1 MIKIS
6 FPDGGQ
12 REYENGVTPLDIARS
27 LSPQLAKEIL
37 AATVDG
43 ADWDISR
50 PIDHDAALKLFKWE
64 DPEGKH
70 AFWHSSAHLLAE
82 ALQELY
88 PGVKFG
94 IGPAIENGFYYDIDP
109 GEHTI
114 TDADFPKIEKK
125 MLELAREKQP
135 IVRADISKADA
146 LTTFGDRGETYKCEL
161 ISELEDGHITTYTQG
176 AFTDLCRGPHIANT
190 GAIKAVKVMSL
201 AGAYWR
207 GDEKRNQLVRV
218 YGITFPKQK
227 MLDEYL
233 ALLEEAKKRD
243 HRKLGKEMELFAFSQ
258 RVGAGLPLWLPK
270 GAALRDRLEQFLRK
284 IQKQY
289 GYLQVITPHIG
300 NKALYVTSGHYA
312 KYGKDS
318 FQPIHTPE
326 EGEEY
331 LLKPMNCPHHCEI
344 YKAAPRSYRDLPL
357 RLAEFGTV
365 YRYEQS
371 GELHGLTR
379 VRGFTQDDAHLFVR
393 PDQLLEEFERVID
406 IVLYIF
412 KTLKFDNY
420 TAQISL
426 RDPDNKEKYIGS
438 DENWEKAESVQD
450 IADQLK
456 RANERQE
463 LTCQV
468 QSAVTS
474 MTSLAELPE
483 IIQDKFIFESMVFA
497 LNDDIFRAPDF
508 GERHRNGEP
517 FSEQVNVMYHRYFWA
532 PQDACITPL
541 EQLIPD
547 LSTMLRREDPV
558 IFCPL
563 HFLDLVMGYC
573 AFQTD
578 ISHDS
583 YEKINSFMNA
593 MNSSLGIFHSQV
605 HTKSINMQLKSAN
618 SELEKL
624 YVHDHMTGLLNR
636 RGFYRQF
643 HQQLKE
649 SSGKNMSIVIISADL
664 DGLKHINDTFGH
676 TEGDNAITTV
686 GKALVS
692 SAIQGEV
699 CSRFGGDEFTVAG
712 VIADS
717 DSCYFDSFRFRFR
730 EYLHRYNSISHKP
743 YQVESSIGFCI
754 QPMDKNVDLDQ
765 MIKVA
770 DDRMYEDKIQRRKAR
785 K

>member
-1 MIKIS
+1 MHFLQFRNLLQDTQLVFFHKLQNRKKVHTMTNTPRIIGVCLSMLPEEYRLQCVRALNKYAVQQGYRLFIFHSKTDFYLPLTPTDDGEMSIFQLIQYHMLDAMIVLPDTIKRDSVLQSIIDSCRSHNVPVIS
-6 FPDGGQ
+6 IDKFLEGCVNFRFDYSNSFETLCQ
-12 REYENGVTPLDIARS
+12 HVVQKHHAKRLFMMAGVRDNTFSDERI
-27 LSPQLAKEIL
+27 
-37 AATVDG
+37 
-43 ADWDISR
+43 
-50 PIDHDAALKLFKWE
+50 
-64 DPEGKH
+64 H
-70 AFWHSSAHLLAE
+70 AFEKVMAE
-82 ALQELY
+82 NNITPDNYRIGYGDFWEKPTRETLEQWFIEEQCAIPDAIICANDTMAIVCSQFLQNHGYRIPEDCI
-88 PGVKFG
+88 VT
-94 IGPAIENGFYYDIDP
+94 GFD
-109 GEHTI
+109 G
-114 TDADFPKIEKK
+114 
-125 MLELAREKQP
+125 
-135 IVRADISKADA
+135 
-146 LTTFGDRGETYKCEL
+146 
-161 ISELEDGHITTYTQG
+161 ISEANYHVPHITTCTQDYD
-176 AFTDLCRGPHIANT
+176 T
-190 GAIKAVKVMSL
+190 M
-201 AGAYWR
+201 
-207 GDEKRNQLVRV
+207 
-218 YGITFPKQK
+218 
-227 MLDEYL
+227 
-233 ALLEEAKKRD
+233 
-243 HRKLGKEMELFAFSQ
+243 GKEVIAAAIRLHQ
-258 RVGAGLPLWLPK
+258 GLPVEPT
-270 GAALRDRLEQFLRK
+270 RIIDF
-284 IQKQY
+284 
-289 GYLQVITPHIG
+289 HI
-300 NKALYVTSGHYA
+300 LYSQSCGC
-312 KYGKDS
+312 
-318 FQPIHTPE
+318 E
-326 EGEEY
+326 
-331 LLKPMNCPHHCEI
+331 KP
-344 YKAAPRSYRDLPL
+344 APLNINN
-357 RLAEFGTV
+357 AM
-365 YRYEQS
+365 
-371 GELHGLTR
+371 
-379 VRGFTQDDAHLFVR
+379 
-393 PDQLLEEFERVID
+393 
-406 IVLYIF
+406 
-412 KTLKFDNY
+412 
-420 TAQISL
+420 
-426 RDPDNKEKYIGS
+426 
-438 DENWEKAESVQD
+438 QD

>member
-1 MIKIS
+1 MTNTPRIIGVCLSMLPEEYRLQCVRALNKYAVQQGYRLFIFHSKTDFYLPLTPTDDGEMSIFQLIQYHMLDAMIVLPDTIKRDSVLQSIIDSCRSHNVPVIS
-6 FPDGGQ
+6 IDKFLEGCVNFRFDYSNSFETLCQ
-12 REYENGVTPLDIARS
+12 HVVQKHHAKRLFMMAGVRDNTFSDERI
-27 LSPQLAKEIL
+27 
-37 AATVDG
+37 
-43 ADWDISR
+43 
-50 PIDHDAALKLFKWE
+50 
-64 DPEGKH
+64 H
-70 AFWHSSAHLLAE
+70 AFEKVMAE
-82 ALQELY
+82 NNITPDNYRIGYGDFWEKPTRETLEQWFIEEQCAIPDAIICANDTMAIVCSQFLQNHGYRIPEDCI
-88 PGVKFG
+88 VT
-94 IGPAIENGFYYDIDP
+94 GFD
-109 GEHTI
+109 G
-114 TDADFPKIEKK
+114 
-125 MLELAREKQP
+125 
-135 IVRADISKADA
+135 
-146 LTTFGDRGETYKCEL
+146 
-161 ISELEDGHITTYTQG
+161 ISEANYHVPHITTCTQDYD
-176 AFTDLCRGPHIANT
+176 T
-190 GAIKAVKVMSL
+190 M
-201 AGAYWR
+201 
-207 GDEKRNQLVRV
+207 
-218 YGITFPKQK
+218 
-227 MLDEYL
+227 
-233 ALLEEAKKRD
+233 
-243 HRKLGKEMELFAFSQ
+243 GKEVIAAAIRLHQ
-258 RVGAGLPLWLPK
+258 GLPVEPT
-270 GAALRDRLEQFLRK
+270 RIIDF
-284 IQKQY
+284 
-289 GYLQVITPHIG
+289 HI
-300 NKALYVTSGHYA
+300 LYSQSCGC
-312 KYGKDS
+312 
-318 FQPIHTPE
+318 E
-326 EGEEY
+326 
-331 LLKPMNCPHHCEI
+331 KP
-344 YKAAPRSYRDLPL
+344 APLNINN
-357 RLAEFGTV
+357 AM
-365 YRYEQS
+365 
-371 GELHGLTR
+371 
-379 VRGFTQDDAHLFVR
+379 
-393 PDQLLEEFERVID
+393 
-406 IVLYIF
+406 
-412 KTLKFDNY
+412 
-420 TAQISL
+420 
-426 RDPDNKEKYIGS
+426 
-438 DENWEKAESVQD
+438 QD

-649 SSGKNMSIVIISADL
+649 SSRKNMSIVIISADL

>member
-1 MIKIS
+1 MTNTPRIIGVCLSMLPEEYRLQCVRALNKYAVQQGYRLFIFHSKTDFYLPLTPTDDGEMSIFQLIQYHMLDAMIVLPDTIKRDSVLQSIIDSCRSHNVPVIS
-6 FPDGGQ
+6 IDKFLEGCVNFRFDYSNSFEMLCQ
-12 REYENGVTPLDIARS
+12 HVVQKHHAKRLFMMAGVRDNTFSDERI
-27 LSPQLAKEIL
+27 
-37 AATVDG
+37 
-43 ADWDISR
+43 
-50 PIDHDAALKLFKWE
+50 
-64 DPEGKH
+64 H
-70 AFWHSSAHLLAE
+70 AFEKVMAE
-82 ALQELY
+82 NNITPDNYRIGYGDFWEKPTRETLEQWFIEEQCAIPDAIICANDTMAIVCSQFLQNHGYRIPEDCI
-88 PGVKFG
+88 VT
-94 IGPAIENGFYYDIDP
+94 GFD
-109 GEHTI
+109 G
-114 TDADFPKIEKK
+114 
-125 MLELAREKQP
+125 
-135 IVRADISKADA
+135 
-146 LTTFGDRGETYKCEL
+146 
-161 ISELEDGHITTYTQG
+161 ISEANYHVPHITTCTQDYD
-176 AFTDLCRGPHIANT
+176 T
-190 GAIKAVKVMSL
+190 M
-201 AGAYWR
+201 
-207 GDEKRNQLVRV
+207 
-218 YGITFPKQK
+218 
-227 MLDEYL
+227 
-233 ALLEEAKKRD
+233 
-243 HRKLGKEMELFAFSQ
+243 GKEVIAAAIRLHQ
-258 RVGAGLPLWLPK
+258 GLPVEPT
-270 GAALRDRLEQFLRK
+270 RIIDF
-284 IQKQY
+284 
-289 GYLQVITPHIG
+289 HI
-300 NKALYVTSGHYA
+300 LYSQSCGC
-312 KYGKDS
+312 
-318 FQPIHTPE
+318 E
-326 EGEEY
+326 
-331 LLKPMNCPHHCEI
+331 KP
-344 YKAAPRSYRDLPL
+344 APLNINN
-357 RLAEFGTV
+357 AM
-365 YRYEQS
+365 
-371 GELHGLTR
+371 
-379 VRGFTQDDAHLFVR
+379 
-393 PDQLLEEFERVID
+393 
-406 IVLYIF
+406 
-412 KTLKFDNY
+412 
-420 TAQISL
+420 
-426 RDPDNKEKYIGS
+426 
-438 DENWEKAESVQD
+438 QD

>member
-1 MIKIS
+1 MTNTPRIIGVCLSMLPEEYRLQCVRALNKYAVQQGYRLFIFHSKTDFYLPLTPTDDGEMSIFQLIQYHMLDAMIVLPDTIKRDSVLQSIIDSCRSHNVPVIS
-6 FPDGGQ
+6 IDKFLEGCVNFRFDYSNSFETLCQ
-12 REYENGVTPLDIARS
+12 HVVQKHHAKRLFMMAGVRDNTFSDERI
-27 LSPQLAKEIL
+27 
-37 AATVDG
+37 
-43 ADWDISR
+43 
-50 PIDHDAALKLFKWE
+50 
-64 DPEGKH
+64 H
-70 AFWHSSAHLLAE
+70 AFEKVMAE
-82 ALQELY
+82 NNITPDNYRIGYGDFWEKPTRETLEQWFIEEQCAIPDAIICANDTMAIVCSQFLQNHGYRIPEDCI
-88 PGVKFG
+88 VT
-94 IGPAIENGFYYDIDP
+94 GFD
-109 GEHTI
+109 G
-114 TDADFPKIEKK
+114 
-125 MLELAREKQP
+125 
-135 IVRADISKADA
+135 
-146 LTTFGDRGETYKCEL
+146 
-161 ISELEDGHITTYTQG
+161 ISEANYHVPHITTCTQDYD
-176 AFTDLCRGPHIANT
+176 T
-190 GAIKAVKVMSL
+190 M
-201 AGAYWR
+201 
-207 GDEKRNQLVRV
+207 
-218 YGITFPKQK
+218 
-227 MLDEYL
+227 
-233 ALLEEAKKRD
+233 
-243 HRKLGKEMELFAFSQ
+243 GKEVIAAAIRLHQ
-258 RVGAGLPLWLPK
+258 GLPVEPT
-270 GAALRDRLEQFLRK
+270 RIIDF
-284 IQKQY
+284 
-289 GYLQVITPHIG
+289 HI
-300 NKALYVTSGHYA
+300 LYSQSCGC
-312 KYGKDS
+312 
-318 FQPIHTPE
+318 E
-326 EGEEY
+326 
-331 LLKPMNCPHHCEI
+331 KP
-344 YKAAPRSYRDLPL
+344 APLNINN
-357 RLAEFGTV
+357 AM
-365 YRYEQS
+365 
-371 GELHGLTR
+371 
-379 VRGFTQDDAHLFVR
+379 
-393 PDQLLEEFERVID
+393 
-406 IVLYIF
+406 
-412 KTLKFDNY
+412 
-420 TAQISL
+420 
-426 RDPDNKEKYIGS
+426 
-438 DENWEKAESVQD
+438 QD

-517 FSEQVNVMYHRYFWA
+517 FSEQVNVMYYRYFWA

>member
-1 MIKIS
+1 MTNTPRIIGVCLSMLPEEYRLQCVRALNKYAVQQGYRLFIFHSKTDFYLPLTPTDDGEMSIFQLIQYHMLDAMIVLPDTIKRDSVLQSIIDSCRSHNVPVIS
-6 FPDGGQ
+6 IDKFLEGCVNFRFDYSNSFETLCQ
-12 REYENGVTPLDIARS
+12 HVVQKHHAKRLFMMAGVRDNTFSDERI
-27 LSPQLAKEIL
+27 
-37 AATVDG
+37 
-43 ADWDISR
+43 
-50 PIDHDAALKLFKWE
+50 
-64 DPEGKH
+64 H
-70 AFWHSSAHLLAE
+70 AFEKVMAE
-82 ALQELY
+82 NNITPDNYRIGYGDFWEKPTRETLEQWFIEEQCAIPDATICANDTMAIVCSQFLQNHGYRIPEDCI
-88 PGVKFG
+88 VT
-94 IGPAIENGFYYDIDP
+94 GFD
-109 GEHTI
+109 G
-114 TDADFPKIEKK
+114 
-125 MLELAREKQP
+125 
-135 IVRADISKADA
+135 
-146 LTTFGDRGETYKCEL
+146 
-161 ISELEDGHITTYTQG
+161 ISEANYHVPHITTCTQDYD
-176 AFTDLCRGPHIANT
+176 T
-190 GAIKAVKVMSL
+190 M
-201 AGAYWR
+201 
-207 GDEKRNQLVRV
+207 
-218 YGITFPKQK
+218 
-227 MLDEYL
+227 
-233 ALLEEAKKRD
+233 
-243 HRKLGKEMELFAFSQ
+243 GKEVIAAAIRLHQ
-258 RVGAGLPLWLPK
+258 GLPVEPT
-270 GAALRDRLEQFLRK
+270 RIIDF
-284 IQKQY
+284 
-289 GYLQVITPHIG
+289 HI
-300 NKALYVTSGHYA
+300 LYSQSCGC
-312 KYGKDS
+312 
-318 FQPIHTPE
+318 E
-326 EGEEY
+326 
-331 LLKPMNCPHHCEI
+331 KP
-344 YKAAPRSYRDLPL
+344 APLNINN
-357 RLAEFGTV
+357 AM
-365 YRYEQS
+365 
-371 GELHGLTR
+371 
-379 VRGFTQDDAHLFVR
+379 
-393 PDQLLEEFERVID
+393 
-406 IVLYIF
+406 
-412 KTLKFDNY
+412 
-420 TAQISL
+420 
-426 RDPDNKEKYIGS
+426 
-438 DENWEKAESVQD
+438 QD

>member
-1 MIKIS
+1 MTNTPRIIGVCLSMLPEEYRLQCVRALNKYAVQQGYRLFIFHSKTDFYLPLTPTDDGEMSIFQMIQYHMLDAMIVLPDTIKRDSVLQSIIDSCRSHNVPVIS
-6 FPDGGQ
+6 IDKFLEGCVNFRFDYSNSFETLCQ
-12 REYENGVTPLDIARS
+12 HVVQKNNAKRLFMMAGVRDNTFSDERI
-27 LSPQLAKEIL
+27 
-37 AATVDG
+37 
-43 ADWDISR
+43 
-50 PIDHDAALKLFKWE
+50 
-64 DPEGKH
+64 H
-70 AFWHSSAHLLAE
+70 AFEKVMAE
-82 ALQELY
+82 NNITPDNYRIGYGDFWEKPTRETLEQWFIEEQCAIPDAIICANDTMAIVCSQFLQNHGYRIPEDCI
-88 PGVKFG
+88 VT
-94 IGPAIENGFYYDIDP
+94 GFD
-109 GEHTI
+109 G
-114 TDADFPKIEKK
+114 
-125 MLELAREKQP
+125 
-135 IVRADISKADA
+135 
-146 LTTFGDRGETYKCEL
+146 
-161 ISELEDGHITTYTQG
+161 ISEANYHVPHITTCTQDYD
-176 AFTDLCRGPHIANT
+176 T
-190 GAIKAVKVMSL
+190 M
-201 AGAYWR
+201 
-207 GDEKRNQLVRV
+207 
-218 YGITFPKQK
+218 
-227 MLDEYL
+227 
-233 ALLEEAKKRD
+233 
-243 HRKLGKEMELFAFSQ
+243 GKEVIAAAIRLHQ
-258 RVGAGLPLWLPK
+258 GLPVEPT
-270 GAALRDRLEQFLRK
+270 RIIDF
-284 IQKQY
+284 
-289 GYLQVITPHIG
+289 HI
-300 NKALYVTSGHYA
+300 LYSQSCGC
-312 KYGKDS
+312 
-318 FQPIHTPE
+318 E
-326 EGEEY
+326 
-331 LLKPMNCPHHCEI
+331 KP
-344 YKAAPRSYRDLPL
+344 APLNINN
-357 RLAEFGTV
+357 AM
-365 YRYEQS
+365 
-371 GELHGLTR
+371 
-379 VRGFTQDDAHLFVR
+379 
-393 PDQLLEEFERVID
+393 
-406 IVLYIF
+406 
-412 KTLKFDNY
+412 
-420 TAQISL
+420 
-426 RDPDNKEKYIGS
+426 
-438 DENWEKAESVQD
+438 QD

>member
-1 MIKIS
+1 MTNTPRIIGVCLSMLPEEYRLQCVRALNKYAVQQGYRLFIFHSKTDFYLPLTPTDDGEMSIFQMIQYHMLDAMIVLPDTIKRDSVLQSIIDSCRSHNVPVIS
-6 FPDGGQ
+6 IDKFLEGCVNFRFDYSNSFETLCQ
-12 REYENGVTPLDIARS
+12 HVVQKHHAKRLFMMAGVRDNTFSDERI
-27 LSPQLAKEIL
+27 
-37 AATVDG
+37 
-43 ADWDISR
+43 
-50 PIDHDAALKLFKWE
+50 
-64 DPEGKH
+64 H
-70 AFWHSSAHLLAE
+70 AFEKVMAE
-82 ALQELY
+82 NNITPDNYRIGYGDFWEKPTRETLEQWFIEEQCAIPDAIICANDTMAIVCSQFLQNHGYRIPEDCI
-88 PGVKFG
+88 VT
-94 IGPAIENGFYYDIDP
+94 GFD
-109 GEHTI
+109 G
-114 TDADFPKIEKK
+114 
-125 MLELAREKQP
+125 
-135 IVRADISKADA
+135 
-146 LTTFGDRGETYKCEL
+146 
-161 ISELEDGHITTYTQG
+161 ISEANYHVPHITICTQDYD
-176 AFTDLCRGPHIANT
+176 T
-190 GAIKAVKVMSL
+190 M
-201 AGAYWR
+201 
-207 GDEKRNQLVRV
+207 
-218 YGITFPKQK
+218 
-227 MLDEYL
+227 
-233 ALLEEAKKRD
+233 
-243 HRKLGKEMELFAFSQ
+243 GKEVIAAAIRLHQ
-258 RVGAGLPLWLPK
+258 GLPVEPT
-270 GAALRDRLEQFLRK
+270 RIIDF
-284 IQKQY
+284 
-289 GYLQVITPHIG
+289 HI
-300 NKALYVTSGHYA
+300 LYSQSCGC
-312 KYGKDS
+312 
-318 FQPIHTPE
+318 E
-326 EGEEY
+326 
-331 LLKPMNCPHHCEI
+331 KP
-344 YKAAPRSYRDLPL
+344 APLNINN
-357 RLAEFGTV
+357 AM
-365 YRYEQS
+365 
-371 GELHGLTR
+371 
-379 VRGFTQDDAHLFVR
+379 
-393 PDQLLEEFERVID
+393 
-406 IVLYIF
+406 
-412 KTLKFDNY
+412 
-420 TAQISL
+420 
-426 RDPDNKEKYIGS
+426 
-438 DENWEKAESVQD
+438 QD

>member
-1 MIKIS
+1 MTNTPRIIGVCLSMLPEEYRLQCVRALNKYAVQQGYRLFIFHSKTDFYLPLTPTDDGEMSIFQLIQYHMLDAMIVLPDTIKRDSVLQSIIDSCRSHNVPVIS
-6 FPDGGQ
+6 IDKFLEGCVNFRFDYSNSFETLCQ
-12 REYENGVTPLDIARS
+12 HVVQKHHAKRLFMMAGVRDNTFSDERI
-27 LSPQLAKEIL
+27 
-37 AATVDG
+37 
-43 ADWDISR
+43 
-50 PIDHDAALKLFKWE
+50 
-64 DPEGKH
+64 H
-70 AFWHSSAHLLAE
+70 AFEKVMAE
-82 ALQELY
+82 NNITPDNYRIGYGDFWEKPTRETLEQWFIEEQCAIPDAIICANDTMAIVCSQFLQNHGYRIPEDCI
-88 PGVKFG
+88 VT
-94 IGPAIENGFYYDIDP
+94 GFD
-109 GEHTI
+109 G
-114 TDADFPKIEKK
+114 
-125 MLELAREKQP
+125 
-135 IVRADISKADA
+135 
-146 LTTFGDRGETYKCEL
+146 
-161 ISELEDGHITTYTQG
+161 ISEANYHVPHITTCTQDYD
-176 AFTDLCRGPHIANT
+176 T
-190 GAIKAVKVMSL
+190 M
-201 AGAYWR
+201 
-207 GDEKRNQLVRV
+207 
-218 YGITFPKQK
+218 
-227 MLDEYL
+227 
-233 ALLEEAKKRD
+233 
-243 HRKLGKEMELFAFSQ
+243 GKEVIAAAIRLHQ
-258 RVGAGLPLWLPK
+258 GLPVEPT
-270 GAALRDRLEQFLRK
+270 RIIDF
-284 IQKQY
+284 
-289 GYLQVITPHIG
+289 HI
-300 NKALYVTSGHYA
+300 LYSQSCGC
-312 KYGKDS
+312 
-318 FQPIHTPE
+318 E
-326 EGEEY
+326 
-331 LLKPMNCPHHCEI
+331 KP
-344 YKAAPRSYRDLPL
+344 APLNINN
-357 RLAEFGTV
+357 AM
-365 YRYEQS
+365 
-371 GELHGLTR
+371 
-379 VRGFTQDDAHLFVR
+379 
-393 PDQLLEEFERVID
+393 
-406 IVLYIF
+406 
-412 KTLKFDNY
+412 
-420 TAQISL
+420 
-426 RDPDNKEKYIGS
+426 
-438 DENWEKAESVQD
+438 QD

-624 YVHDHMTGLLNR
+624 YVPDHMTGLLNR

>member
-1 MIKIS
+1 MTNTPRIIGVCLSMLPEEYRLQCVRALNKYAVQQGYRLFIFHSKTDFYLPLTPTDDGEMSIFQLIQYHMLDSMIVLPDTIKRDSVLQSIIDSCRSHNVPVIS
-6 FPDGGQ
+6 IDKFLEGCVNFRFDYSNSFETLCQ
-12 REYENGVTPLDIARS
+12 HVVQKHHAKRLFMMAGVRDNTFSDERI
-27 LSPQLAKEIL
+27 
-37 AATVDG
+37 
-43 ADWDISR
+43 
-50 PIDHDAALKLFKWE
+50 
-64 DPEGKH
+64 H
-70 AFWHSSAHLLAE
+70 AFEKVMAE
-82 ALQELY
+82 NNITPDNYRIGYGDFWEKPTRETLEQWFIEEQCAIPDAIICANDTMAIVCSQFLQNHGYRIPEDCI
-88 PGVKFG
+88 VT
-94 IGPAIENGFYYDIDP
+94 GFD
-109 GEHTI
+109 G
-114 TDADFPKIEKK
+114 
-125 MLELAREKQP
+125 
-135 IVRADISKADA
+135 
-146 LTTFGDRGETYKCEL
+146 
-161 ISELEDGHITTYTQG
+161 ISEANYHVPHITTCTQDYD
-176 AFTDLCRGPHIANT
+176 T
-190 GAIKAVKVMSL
+190 M
-201 AGAYWR
+201 
-207 GDEKRNQLVRV
+207 
-218 YGITFPKQK
+218 
-227 MLDEYL
+227 
-233 ALLEEAKKRD
+233 
-243 HRKLGKEMELFAFSQ
+243 GKEVIAAAIRLHQ
-258 RVGAGLPLWLPK
+258 GLPVEPT
-270 GAALRDRLEQFLRK
+270 RIIDF
-284 IQKQY
+284 
-289 GYLQVITPHIG
+289 HI
-300 NKALYVTSGHYA
+300 LYSQSCGC
-312 KYGKDS
+312 
-318 FQPIHTPE
+318 E
-326 EGEEY
+326 
-331 LLKPMNCPHHCEI
+331 KP
-344 YKAAPRSYRDLPL
+344 APLNINN
-357 RLAEFGTV
+357 AM
-365 YRYEQS
+365 
-371 GELHGLTR
+371 
-379 VRGFTQDDAHLFVR
+379 
-393 PDQLLEEFERVID
+393 
-406 IVLYIF
+406 
-412 KTLKFDNY
+412 
-420 TAQISL
+420 
-426 RDPDNKEKYIGS
+426 
-438 DENWEKAESVQD
+438 QD

>member
-1 MIKIS
+1 MTNTPRIIGVCLSMLPEEYRLQCVRALNKYAVQQGYRLFIFHSKTDFYLPLTPTDDGEMSIFQLIQYHMLDAMIVLPDTIKRDSVLQSIIDSCRSHNVPVIS
-6 FPDGGQ
+6 IDKFLEGCVNFRFDYSNSFETLCQ
-12 REYENGVTPLDIARS
+12 HVVQKHHAKRLFMMAGVRDNTFSDERI
-27 LSPQLAKEIL
+27 
-37 AATVDG
+37 
-43 ADWDISR
+43 
-50 PIDHDAALKLFKWE
+50 
-64 DPEGKH
+64 H
-70 AFWHSSAHLLAE
+70 AFEKVMAE
-82 ALQELY
+82 NNITPDNYRIGYGDFWEKPTRETLEQWFIEEQCAIPDAIICANDTMAIVCSQFLQNHGYRIPEDCI
-88 PGVKFG
+88 VT
-94 IGPAIENGFYYDIDP
+94 GFD
-109 GEHTI
+109 G
-114 TDADFPKIEKK
+114 
-125 MLELAREKQP
+125 
-135 IVRADISKADA
+135 
-146 LTTFGDRGETYKCEL
+146 
-161 ISELEDGHITTYTQG
+161 ISEANYHVPHITTCTQDYD
-176 AFTDLCRGPHIANT
+176 T
-190 GAIKAVKVMSL
+190 M
-201 AGAYWR
+201 
-207 GDEKRNQLVRV
+207 
-218 YGITFPKQK
+218 
-227 MLDEYL
+227 
-233 ALLEEAKKRD
+233 
-243 HRKLGKEMELFAFSQ
+243 GKEVIAAAIRLHQ
-258 RVGAGLPLWLPK
+258 GLPVEPT
-270 GAALRDRLEQFLRK
+270 RIIDF
-284 IQKQY
+284 
-289 GYLQVITPHIG
+289 HI
-300 NKALYVTSGHYA
+300 LYSQSCGC
-312 KYGKDS
+312 
-318 FQPIHTPE
+318 E
-326 EGEEY
+326 
-331 LLKPMNCPHHCEI
+331 KP
-344 YKAAPRSYRDLPL
+344 APLNINN
-357 RLAEFGTV
+357 AM
-365 YRYEQS
+365 
-371 GELHGLTR
+371 
-379 VRGFTQDDAHLFVR
+379 
-393 PDQLLEEFERVID
+393 
-406 IVLYIF
+406 
-412 KTLKFDNY
+412 
-420 TAQISL
+420 
-426 RDPDNKEKYIGS
+426 
-438 DENWEKAESVQD
+438 QD

-730 EYLHRYNSISHKP
+730 EYLHCYNSISHKP

>member
-1 MIKIS
+1 MTNTPRIIGVCLSMLPEEYRLQCVRALNKYAVQQGYRLFIFHSKTDFYLPLTPTDDGEMSIFQLIQYHMLDAMIVLPDTIKRDSVLQSIIDSCRSHNVPVIS
-6 FPDGGQ
+6 IDKFLEGCVNFRFDYSNSFETLCQ
-12 REYENGVTPLDIARS
+12 HVVQKNHAKRLFMMAGVRDNTFSDERI
-27 LSPQLAKEIL
+27 
-37 AATVDG
+37 
-43 ADWDISR
+43 
-50 PIDHDAALKLFKWE
+50 
-64 DPEGKH
+64 H
-70 AFWHSSAHLLAE
+70 AFEKVMAE
-82 ALQELY
+82 NNITPDNYRIGYGDFWEKPTRETLEQWFIEEQCAIPDAIICANDTMAIVCSQFLQNHGYRIPEDCI
-88 PGVKFG
+88 VT
-94 IGPAIENGFYYDIDP
+94 GFD
-109 GEHTI
+109 G
-114 TDADFPKIEKK
+114 
-125 MLELAREKQP
+125 
-135 IVRADISKADA
+135 
-146 LTTFGDRGETYKCEL
+146 
-161 ISELEDGHITTYTQG
+161 ISEANYHVPHITTCTQDYD
-176 AFTDLCRGPHIANT
+176 T
-190 GAIKAVKVMSL
+190 M
-201 AGAYWR
+201 
-207 GDEKRNQLVRV
+207 
-218 YGITFPKQK
+218 
-227 MLDEYL
+227 
-233 ALLEEAKKRD
+233 
-243 HRKLGKEMELFAFSQ
+243 GKEVIAAAIRLHQ
-258 RVGAGLPLWLPK
+258 GLPVEPT
-270 GAALRDRLEQFLRK
+270 RIIDF
-284 IQKQY
+284 
-289 GYLQVITPHIG
+289 HI
-300 NKALYVTSGHYA
+300 LYSQSCGC
-312 KYGKDS
+312 
-318 FQPIHTPE
+318 E
-326 EGEEY
+326 
-331 LLKPMNCPHHCEI
+331 KP
-344 YKAAPRSYRDLPL
+344 APLNINN
-357 RLAEFGTV
+357 AM
-365 YRYEQS
+365 
-371 GELHGLTR
+371 
-379 VRGFTQDDAHLFVR
+379 
-393 PDQLLEEFERVID
+393 
-406 IVLYIF
+406 
-412 KTLKFDNY
+412 
-420 TAQISL
+420 
-426 RDPDNKEKYIGS
+426 
-438 DENWEKAESVQD
+438 QD

>member
-1 MIKIS
+1 MTNTPRIIGVCLSMLPEEYRLQCVRALNKYAVQQGYRLFIFHSKTDFYLPLTPTDDGEMSIFQLIQYHMLDPIIVLPDTIKRDSVLQSIIDSCRSHNVPVIS
-6 FPDGGQ
+6 IDKFLEGCVNFRFDYSNSFETLCQ
-12 REYENGVTPLDIARS
+12 HVVQKHHAKRLFMMAGVRDNTFSDERI
-27 LSPQLAKEIL
+27 
-37 AATVDG
+37 
-43 ADWDISR
+43 
-50 PIDHDAALKLFKWE
+50 
-64 DPEGKH
+64 H
-70 AFWHSSAHLLAE
+70 AFEKVMAE
-82 ALQELY
+82 NNITPDNYRIGYGDFWEKPTRETLEQWFIEEQCAIPDAIICANDTMAIVCSQFLQNHGYRIPEDCI
-88 PGVKFG
+88 VT
-94 IGPAIENGFYYDIDP
+94 GFD
-109 GEHTI
+109 G
-114 TDADFPKIEKK
+114 
-125 MLELAREKQP
+125 
-135 IVRADISKADA
+135 
-146 LTTFGDRGETYKCEL
+146 
-161 ISELEDGHITTYTQG
+161 ISEANYHVPHITTCTQDYD
-176 AFTDLCRGPHIANT
+176 T
-190 GAIKAVKVMSL
+190 M
-201 AGAYWR
+201 
-207 GDEKRNQLVRV
+207 
-218 YGITFPKQK
+218 
-227 MLDEYL
+227 
-233 ALLEEAKKRD
+233 
-243 HRKLGKEMELFAFSQ
+243 GKEVIAAAIRLHQ
-258 RVGAGLPLWLPK
+258 GLPVEPT
-270 GAALRDRLEQFLRK
+270 RIIDF
-284 IQKQY
+284 
-289 GYLQVITPHIG
+289 HI
-300 NKALYVTSGHYA
+300 LYSQSCGC
-312 KYGKDS
+312 
-318 FQPIHTPE
+318 E
-326 EGEEY
+326 
-331 LLKPMNCPHHCEI
+331 KP
-344 YKAAPRSYRDLPL
+344 APLNINN
-357 RLAEFGTV
+357 AM
-365 YRYEQS
+365 
-371 GELHGLTR
+371 
-379 VRGFTQDDAHLFVR
+379 
-393 PDQLLEEFERVID
+393 
-406 IVLYIF
+406 
-412 KTLKFDNY
+412 
-420 TAQISL
+420 
-426 RDPDNKEKYIGS
+426 
-438 DENWEKAESVQD
+438 QD

>member
-1 MIKIS
+1 MTNTPRIIGVCLSMLPEEYRLQCVRALNKYAVQQGYRLFIFHSKTDFYLPLTPTDDGEMSIFQLIQYHMLDAMIVLPDTIKRDSVLQSIIDSCRSHNVPVIS
-6 FPDGGQ
+6 IDKFLEGCVNFRFDYSNSFETLCQ
-12 REYENGVTPLDIARS
+12 HVVQKHHAKRLFMMAGVRDNTFSDERI
-27 LSPQLAKEIL
+27 
-37 AATVDG
+37 
-43 ADWDISR
+43 
-50 PIDHDAALKLFKWE
+50 
-64 DPEGKH
+64 H
-70 AFWHSSAHLLAE
+70 AFEKVMAE
-82 ALQELY
+82 NNITPDNYRIGYGDFWEKPTRETLEQWFIEEQCPIPDAIICANDTMAIVCSQFLQNHGYRIPEDCI
-88 PGVKFG
+88 VT
-94 IGPAIENGFYYDIDP
+94 GFD
-109 GEHTI
+109 G
-114 TDADFPKIEKK
+114 
-125 MLELAREKQP
+125 
-135 IVRADISKADA
+135 
-146 LTTFGDRGETYKCEL
+146 
-161 ISELEDGHITTYTQG
+161 ISEANYHVPHITTCTQDYD
-176 AFTDLCRGPHIANT
+176 T
-190 GAIKAVKVMSL
+190 M
-201 AGAYWR
+201 
-207 GDEKRNQLVRV
+207 
-218 YGITFPKQK
+218 
-227 MLDEYL
+227 
-233 ALLEEAKKRD
+233 
-243 HRKLGKEMELFAFSQ
+243 GKEVIAAAIRLHQGLSVEPTRIIDFHILYSQ
-258 RVGAGLPLWLPK
+258 SCGCEKPAPLNINN
-270 GAALRDRLEQFLRK
+270 A
-284 IQKQY
+284 
-289 GYLQVITPHIG
+289 
-300 NKALYVTSGHYA
+300 
-312 KYGKDS
+312 
-318 FQPIHTPE
+318 
-326 EGEEY
+326 
-331 LLKPMNCPHHCEI
+331 M
-344 YKAAPRSYRDLPL
+344 
-357 RLAEFGTV
+357 
-365 YRYEQS
+365 
-371 GELHGLTR
+371 
-379 VRGFTQDDAHLFVR
+379 
-393 PDQLLEEFERVID
+393 
-406 IVLYIF
+406 
-412 KTLKFDNY
+412 
-420 TAQISL
+420 
-426 RDPDNKEKYIGS
+426 
-438 DENWEKAESVQD
+438 QD

-508 GERHRNGEP
+508 GERHRNGKP

>member
-1 MIKIS
+1 MTNTPRIIGVCLSMLPEEYRLQCVRALNKYAVQQGYRLFIFHSKTDFYLPLTPTDDGEMSIFQLIQYHMLDAMIVLPDTIKRDSVLQSIIDSCRSHNVPVIS
-6 FPDGGQ
+6 IDKFLEGCVNFRFDYSNSFETLCQ
-12 REYENGVTPLDIARS
+12 HVVQKHHAKRLFMMAGVRDNTFSDERI
-27 LSPQLAKEIL
+27 
-37 AATVDG
+37 
-43 ADWDISR
+43 
-50 PIDHDAALKLFKWE
+50 
-64 DPEGKH
+64 H
-70 AFWHSSAHLLAE
+70 AFEKVMAE
-82 ALQELY
+82 NNITPDNYRIGYGDFWEKPTRETLEQWFIEEQCAIPDAIICANDTMAIVCSQFLQNHGYRIPEDCI
-88 PGVKFG
+88 VT
-94 IGPAIENGFYYDIDP
+94 GFD
-109 GEHTI
+109 G
-114 TDADFPKIEKK
+114 
-125 MLELAREKQP
+125 
-135 IVRADISKADA
+135 
-146 LTTFGDRGETYKCEL
+146 
-161 ISELEDGHITTYTQG
+161 ISEANYHVPHITTCTQDYD
-176 AFTDLCRGPHIANT
+176 T
-190 GAIKAVKVMSL
+190 M
-201 AGAYWR
+201 
-207 GDEKRNQLVRV
+207 
-218 YGITFPKQK
+218 
-227 MLDEYL
+227 
-233 ALLEEAKKRD
+233 
-243 HRKLGKEMELFAFSQ
+243 GKEVIAAAIRLHQ
-258 RVGAGLPLWLPK
+258 GLPVEPT
-270 GAALRDRLEQFLRK
+270 RIIDF
-284 IQKQY
+284 
-289 GYLQVITPHIG
+289 HI
-300 NKALYVTSGHYA
+300 LYSQSCGC
-312 KYGKDS
+312 
-318 FQPIHTPE
+318 E
-326 EGEEY
+326 
-331 LLKPMNCPHHCEI
+331 KP
-344 YKAAPRSYRDLPL
+344 APLNINN
-357 RLAEFGTV
+357 AM
-365 YRYEQS
+365 
-371 GELHGLTR
+371 
-379 VRGFTQDDAHLFVR
+379 
-393 PDQLLEEFERVID
+393 
-406 IVLYIF
+406 
-412 KTLKFDNY
+412 
-420 TAQISL
+420 
-426 RDPDNKEKYIGS
+426 
-438 DENWEKAESVQD
+438 QD

-730 EYLHRYNSISHKP
+730 ESLHRYNSISHKP

>member
-1 MIKIS
+1 MAIVCSQFLQNHGYRIPEDCIVTG
-6 FPDGGQ
+6 FDG
-12 REYENGVTPLDIARS
+12 
-27 LSPQLAKEIL
+27 
-37 AATVDG
+37 
-43 ADWDISR
+43 
-50 PIDHDAALKLFKWE
+50 
-64 DPEGKH
+64 
-70 AFWHSSAHLLAE
+70 
-82 ALQELY
+82 
-88 PGVKFG
+88 
-94 IGPAIENGFYYDIDP
+94 
-109 GEHTI
+109 
-114 TDADFPKIEKK
+114 
-125 MLELAREKQP
+125 
-135 IVRADISKADA
+135 
-146 LTTFGDRGETYKCEL
+146 
-161 ISELEDGHITTYTQG
+161 ISEANYHVPHITTCTQDYD
-176 AFTDLCRGPHIANT
+176 T
-190 GAIKAVKVMSL
+190 M
-201 AGAYWR
+201 
-207 GDEKRNQLVRV
+207 
-218 YGITFPKQK
+218 
-227 MLDEYL
+227 
-233 ALLEEAKKRD
+233 
-243 HRKLGKEMELFAFSQ
+243 GKEVIAAAIRLHQ
-258 RVGAGLPLWLPK
+258 GLPVEPT
-270 GAALRDRLEQFLRK
+270 RIIDF
-284 IQKQY
+284 
-289 GYLQVITPHIG
+289 HI
-300 NKALYVTSGHYA
+300 LYSQSCGC
-312 KYGKDS
+312 
-318 FQPIHTPE
+318 E
-326 EGEEY
+326 
-331 LLKPMNCPHHCEI
+331 KP
-344 YKAAPRSYRDLPL
+344 APLNINN
-357 RLAEFGTV
+357 AM
-365 YRYEQS
+365 
-371 GELHGLTR
+371 
-379 VRGFTQDDAHLFVR
+379 
-393 PDQLLEEFERVID
+393 
-406 IVLYIF
+406 
-412 KTLKFDNY
+412 
-420 TAQISL
+420 
-426 RDPDNKEKYIGS
+426 
-438 DENWEKAESVQD
+438 QD

-483 IIQDKFIFESMVFA
+483 IIQNKFIFESMVFA

-517 FSEQVNVMYHRYFWA
+517 FSEQVNVMYQRYFWA
-532 PQDACITPL
+532 PQDACVISL

>member
-1 MIKIS
+1 MTNTPRIIGVCLSMLPEEYRLQCVRALNKYAVQQGYRLFIFHSKTDFYLPLTPTDDGEMSIFQLIQYHMLDAMIVLPDTIKRDSVLQSIIDSCRSHNVPVIS
-6 FPDGGQ
+6 IDKFLEGCVNFRFDYSNSFETLCQ
-12 REYENGVTPLDIARS
+12 HVVQKHHAKRLFMMAGVRDNTFSDERI
-27 LSPQLAKEIL
+27 
-37 AATVDG
+37 
-43 ADWDISR
+43 
-50 PIDHDAALKLFKWE
+50 
-64 DPEGKH
+64 H
-70 AFWHSSAHLLAE
+70 AFEKVMAE
-82 ALQELY
+82 NNITPDNYRIGYGDFWEKPTRETLEQWFIEEQCAIPDAIICANDTMAIVCSQFLQNHGYRIPEDCI
-88 PGVKFG
+88 VT
-94 IGPAIENGFYYDIDP
+94 GFD
-109 GEHTI
+109 G
-114 TDADFPKIEKK
+114 
-125 MLELAREKQP
+125 
-135 IVRADISKADA
+135 
-146 LTTFGDRGETYKCEL
+146 
-161 ISELEDGHITTYTQG
+161 ISEANYHVSHITTCTQDYD
-176 AFTDLCRGPHIANT
+176 T
-190 GAIKAVKVMSL
+190 M
-201 AGAYWR
+201 
-207 GDEKRNQLVRV
+207 
-218 YGITFPKQK
+218 
-227 MLDEYL
+227 
-233 ALLEEAKKRD
+233 
-243 HRKLGKEMELFAFSQ
+243 GKEVIAAAIRLHQ
-258 RVGAGLPLWLPK
+258 GLPVEPT
-270 GAALRDRLEQFLRK
+270 RIIDF
-284 IQKQY
+284 
-289 GYLQVITPHIG
+289 HI
-300 NKALYVTSGHYA
+300 LYSQSCGC
-312 KYGKDS
+312 
-318 FQPIHTPE
+318 E
-326 EGEEY
+326 
-331 LLKPMNCPHHCEI
+331 KP
-344 YKAAPRSYRDLPL
+344 APLNINN
-357 RLAEFGTV
+357 AM
-365 YRYEQS
+365 
-371 GELHGLTR
+371 
-379 VRGFTQDDAHLFVR
+379 
-393 PDQLLEEFERVID
+393 
-406 IVLYIF
+406 
-412 KTLKFDNY
+412 
-420 TAQISL
+420 
-426 RDPDNKEKYIGS
+426 
-438 DENWEKAESVQD
+438 QD

-517 FSEQVNVMYHRYFWA
+517 FSEQVNVMYQRYFWA
-532 PQDACITPL
+532 PQDACVISL

>member
-1 MIKIS
+1 MTNTPRIIGVCLSMLPEEYRLQCVRALNKYAVQQGYRLFIFHSKTDFYLPLTPTDDGEMSIFQLIQYHMLDAMIVLPDTIKRDSVLQSIIDSCRSHNVPVIS
-6 FPDGGQ
+6 IDKFLEGCVNFRFDYSNSFETLCQ
-12 REYENGVTPLDIARS
+12 HVVQKHHAKRLFMMAGVRDNTFSDERI
-27 LSPQLAKEIL
+27 
-37 AATVDG
+37 
-43 ADWDISR
+43 
-50 PIDHDAALKLFKWE
+50 
-64 DPEGKH
+64 H
-70 AFWHSSAHLLAE
+70 AFEKVMAE
-82 ALQELY
+82 NNITPDNYRIGYGDFWEKPTRETLEQWFIEEQCAIPDAIICANDTMAIVCSQFLQNHGYRIPEDCI
-88 PGVKFG
+88 VT
-94 IGPAIENGFYYDIDP
+94 GFD
-109 GEHTI
+109 G
-114 TDADFPKIEKK
+114 
-125 MLELAREKQP
+125 
-135 IVRADISKADA
+135 
-146 LTTFGDRGETYKCEL
+146 
-161 ISELEDGHITTYTQG
+161 ISEANYHVPHITTCTQDYD
-176 AFTDLCRGPHIANT
+176 T
-190 GAIKAVKVMSL
+190 M
-201 AGAYWR
+201 
-207 GDEKRNQLVRV
+207 
-218 YGITFPKQK
+218 
-227 MLDEYL
+227 
-233 ALLEEAKKRD
+233 
-243 HRKLGKEMELFAFSQ
+243 GKEVIAAAIRLHQ
-258 RVGAGLPLWLPK
+258 GLPVEPT
-270 GAALRDRLEQFLRK
+270 RIIDF
-284 IQKQY
+284 
-289 GYLQVITPHIG
+289 HI
-300 NKALYVTSGHYA
+300 LYSQSCGC
-312 KYGKDS
+312 
-318 FQPIHTPE
+318 E
-326 EGEEY
+326 
-331 LLKPMNCPHHCEI
+331 KP
-344 YKAAPRSYRDLPL
+344 APLNINN
-357 RLAEFGTV
+357 AM
-365 YRYEQS
+365 
-371 GELHGLTR
+371 
-379 VRGFTQDDAHLFVR
+379 
-393 PDQLLEEFERVID
+393 
-406 IVLYIF
+406 
-412 KTLKFDNY
+412 
-420 TAQISL
+420 
-426 RDPDNKEKYIGS
+426 
-438 DENWEKAESVQD
+438 QD

-692 SAIQGEV
+692 SAIQGEA

>member
-1 MIKIS
+1 MTNTPRIIGVCLSMLPEEYRLQCVRALNKYAVQQGYRLFIFHSKTDFYLPLTPTDDGEMSIFQLIQYHMLDAMIVL
-6 FPDGGQ
+6 PDTIKRDSVLQ
-12 REYENGVTPLDIARS
+12 SIIDSCRS
-27 LSPQLAKEIL
+27 HNVPVI
-37 AATVDG
+37 
-43 ADWDISR
+43 
-50 PIDHDAALKLFKWE
+50 PIDKFLEGCVNFRFDYSNSFETLCQHVVQKHHAKRLFMMAGVRDNTFSDE
-64 DPEGKH
+64 RIH
-70 AFWHSSAHLLAE
+70 AFEKVMAE
-82 ALQELY
+82 NNITPDNYRIGYGDFWEKPTRETLEQWFIEEQCAIPDAIICANDTMAIVCSQFLQNHGYRIPEDCI
-88 PGVKFG
+88 VT
-94 IGPAIENGFYYDIDP
+94 GFD
-109 GEHTI
+109 G
-114 TDADFPKIEKK
+114 
-125 MLELAREKQP
+125 
-135 IVRADISKADA
+135 
-146 LTTFGDRGETYKCEL
+146 
-161 ISELEDGHITTYTQG
+161 ISEANYHVPHITTCTQDYD
-176 AFTDLCRGPHIANT
+176 T
-190 GAIKAVKVMSL
+190 M
-201 AGAYWR
+201 
-207 GDEKRNQLVRV
+207 
-218 YGITFPKQK
+218 
-227 MLDEYL
+227 
-233 ALLEEAKKRD
+233 
-243 HRKLGKEMELFAFSQ
+243 GKEVIAAAIRLHQ
-258 RVGAGLPLWLPK
+258 GLPVEPT
-270 GAALRDRLEQFLRK
+270 RIIDF
-284 IQKQY
+284 
-289 GYLQVITPHIG
+289 HI
-300 NKALYVTSGHYA
+300 LYSQSCGC
-312 KYGKDS
+312 
-318 FQPIHTPE
+318 E
-326 EGEEY
+326 
-331 LLKPMNCPHHCEI
+331 KP
-344 YKAAPRSYRDLPL
+344 APLNINN
-357 RLAEFGTV
+357 AM
-365 YRYEQS
+365 
-371 GELHGLTR
+371 
-379 VRGFTQDDAHLFVR
+379 
-393 PDQLLEEFERVID
+393 
-406 IVLYIF
+406 
-412 KTLKFDNY
+412 
-420 TAQISL
+420 
-426 RDPDNKEKYIGS
+426 
-438 DENWEKAESVQD
+438 QD

>member
-1 MIKIS
+1 MTNTPRIIGVCLSMLPEEYRLQCVRALNKYAVQQSYRLFIFHSKTDFYLPLTPTDDGEMSIFQLIQYHMLDAMIVLPDTIKRDSVLQSIIDSCRSHNVPIIS
-6 FPDGGQ
+6 IDKFLEGCVNFRFDYSNSFETLCQ
-12 REYENGVTPLDIARS
+12 HVVQKHHAKRLFMMAGVRDNTFSDERI
-27 LSPQLAKEIL
+27 
-37 AATVDG
+37 
-43 ADWDISR
+43 
-50 PIDHDAALKLFKWE
+50 
-64 DPEGKH
+64 H
-70 AFWHSSAHLLAE
+70 AFEKVMAE
-82 ALQELY
+82 NNITPDNYRIGYGDFWEKPTRETLEQWFIEEQCPIPDAIICANDTMAIVCSQFLQNHGYRIPEDC
-88 PGVKFG
+88 
-94 IGPAIENGFYYDIDP
+94 IITGFD
-109 GEHTI
+109 G
-114 TDADFPKIEKK
+114 
-125 MLELAREKQP
+125 
-135 IVRADISKADA
+135 
-146 LTTFGDRGETYKCEL
+146 
-161 ISELEDGHITTYTQG
+161 ISEANYHVPHITTCTQDYD
-176 AFTDLCRGPHIANT
+176 T
-190 GAIKAVKVMSL
+190 M
-201 AGAYWR
+201 
-207 GDEKRNQLVRV
+207 
-218 YGITFPKQK
+218 
-227 MLDEYL
+227 
-233 ALLEEAKKRD
+233 
-243 HRKLGKEMELFAFSQ
+243 GKEVIAAAIRLHQ
-258 RVGAGLPLWLPK
+258 GLPVEPT
-270 GAALRDRLEQFLRK
+270 RIIDF
-284 IQKQY
+284 
-289 GYLQVITPHIG
+289 HI
-300 NKALYVTSGHYA
+300 LYSQSCGC
-312 KYGKDS
+312 
-318 FQPIHTPE
+318 E
-326 EGEEY
+326 
-331 LLKPMNCPHHCEI
+331 KP
-344 YKAAPRSYRDLPL
+344 APLNINN
-357 RLAEFGTV
+357 AM
-365 YRYEQS
+365 
-371 GELHGLTR
+371 
-379 VRGFTQDDAHLFVR
+379 
-393 PDQLLEEFERVID
+393 
-406 IVLYIF
+406 
-412 KTLKFDNY
+412 
-420 TAQISL
+420 
-426 RDPDNKEKYIGS
+426 
-438 DENWEKAESVQD
+438 QD

-508 GERHRNGEP
+508 GERHRNGKP

-532 PQDACITPL
+532 TQDACVISL

-578 ISHDS
+578 VSHDS

-649 SSGKNMSIVIISADL
+649 SSEKNMSIVIISADL

>member
-1 MIKIS
+1 MTNTPRIIGVCLSMLPEEYRLQCVRALNKYAVQQGYRLFIFHSKTDFYLPLTPTDDGEMSIFQLIQYHMLDAMIVLPDTIKRDSVLQSIIDSCRSHNVPVIS
-6 FPDGGQ
+6 IDKFLEGCVNFRFDYSNSFETFCQ
-12 REYENGVTPLDIARS
+12 HVVQKHHAKRLFMMAGVRDNTFSDERI
-27 LSPQLAKEIL
+27 
-37 AATVDG
+37 
-43 ADWDISR
+43 
-50 PIDHDAALKLFKWE
+50 
-64 DPEGKH
+64 H
-70 AFWHSSAHLLAE
+70 AFEKVMAE
-82 ALQELY
+82 NNITPDNYRIGYGDFWEKPTRETLEQWFIEEQCAIPDAIICANDTMAIVCSQFLQNHGYRIPEDCI
-88 PGVKFG
+88 VT
-94 IGPAIENGFYYDIDP
+94 GFD
-109 GEHTI
+109 G
-114 TDADFPKIEKK
+114 
-125 MLELAREKQP
+125 
-135 IVRADISKADA
+135 
-146 LTTFGDRGETYKCEL
+146 
-161 ISELEDGHITTYTQG
+161 ISEANYHVPHITTCTQDYD
-176 AFTDLCRGPHIANT
+176 T
-190 GAIKAVKVMSL
+190 M
-201 AGAYWR
+201 
-207 GDEKRNQLVRV
+207 
-218 YGITFPKQK
+218 
-227 MLDEYL
+227 
-233 ALLEEAKKRD
+233 
-243 HRKLGKEMELFAFSQ
+243 GKEVIAAAIRLHQ
-258 RVGAGLPLWLPK
+258 GLPVEPT
-270 GAALRDRLEQFLRK
+270 RIIDF
-284 IQKQY
+284 
-289 GYLQVITPHIG
+289 HI
-300 NKALYVTSGHYA
+300 LYSQSCGC
-312 KYGKDS
+312 
-318 FQPIHTPE
+318 E
-326 EGEEY
+326 
-331 LLKPMNCPHHCEI
+331 KP
-344 YKAAPRSYRDLPL
+344 APLNINN
-357 RLAEFGTV
+357 AM
-365 YRYEQS
+365 
-371 GELHGLTR
+371 
-379 VRGFTQDDAHLFVR
+379 
-393 PDQLLEEFERVID
+393 
-406 IVLYIF
+406 
-412 KTLKFDNY
+412 
-420 TAQISL
+420 
-426 RDPDNKEKYIGS
+426 
-438 DENWEKAESVQD
+438 QD

>member
-1 MIKIS
+1 MTNTPRIIGVCLSMLPEEYRLQCVRALNKYAVQQGYRLFIFHSKTDFYLPLTPTDDGEMSIFQLIQYHMLDAMIVLPDTIKRDSVLQSIIDSCRSHNVPIIS
-6 FPDGGQ
+6 IDKFLEGCVNFRFDYSNSFEMLCQ
-12 REYENGVTPLDIARS
+12 HVV
-27 LSPQLAKEIL
+27 QKHHAK
-37 AATVDG
+37 
-43 ADWDISR
+43 R
-50 PIDHDAALKLFKWE
+50 LFMMAGMKDNTFSDE
-64 DPEGKH
+64 RIH
-70 AFWHSSAHLLAE
+70 AFEKVMAE
-82 ALQELY
+82 NNITPDNYRIGYGDFWEKPTRETLEQWFIEEQCPIPDAIICANDTMAIVCSQFLQNHGYRIPEDC
-88 PGVKFG
+88 
-94 IGPAIENGFYYDIDP
+94 IITGFD
-109 GEHTI
+109 G
-114 TDADFPKIEKK
+114 
-125 MLELAREKQP
+125 
-135 IVRADISKADA
+135 
-146 LTTFGDRGETYKCEL
+146 
-161 ISELEDGHITTYTQG
+161 ISEANYHVPHITTCTQDYD
-176 AFTDLCRGPHIANT
+176 T
-190 GAIKAVKVMSL
+190 M
-201 AGAYWR
+201 
-207 GDEKRNQLVRV
+207 
-218 YGITFPKQK
+218 
-227 MLDEYL
+227 
-233 ALLEEAKKRD
+233 
-243 HRKLGKEMELFAFSQ
+243 GKEVIAAAIRLHQ
-258 RVGAGLPLWLPK
+258 GLPVEPT
-270 GAALRDRLEQFLRK
+270 RIIDF
-284 IQKQY
+284 
-289 GYLQVITPHIG
+289 HI
-300 NKALYVTSGHYA
+300 LYSQSCGC
-312 KYGKDS
+312 
-318 FQPIHTPE
+318 E
-326 EGEEY
+326 
-331 LLKPMNCPHHCEI
+331 KP
-344 YKAAPRSYRDLPL
+344 APLNINN
-357 RLAEFGTV
+357 AM
-365 YRYEQS
+365 
-371 GELHGLTR
+371 
-379 VRGFTQDDAHLFVR
+379 
-393 PDQLLEEFERVID
+393 
-406 IVLYIF
+406 
-412 KTLKFDNY
+412 
-420 TAQISL
+420 
-426 RDPDNKEKYIGS
+426 
-438 DENWEKAESVQD
+438 QD

-517 FSEQVNVMYHRYFWA
+517 FSEQVNVMYQRYFWA
-532 PQDACITPL
+532 PQDACVISL

>member
-1 MIKIS
+1 MTNTPRIIGVCLSMLPEEYRLQCVRALNKYAVQQGYRLFIFHSKTDFYLPLTPTDDGEMSIFQLIQYHMLDAMIVLPDTIKRDSVLQSIIDSCRSHNVPVIS
-6 FPDGGQ
+6 IDKFLEGCVNFRFDYSNSFETLCQ
-12 REYENGVTPLDIARS
+12 HVVQKHHAKRLFMMAGVRDNTFSDERI
-27 LSPQLAKEIL
+27 
-37 AATVDG
+37 
-43 ADWDISR
+43 
-50 PIDHDAALKLFKWE
+50 
-64 DPEGKH
+64 H
-70 AFWHSSAHLLAE
+70 AFEKVMAE
-82 ALQELY
+82 NNITPDNYRIGYGDFWEKPTRETLEQWFIEEQCAIPDAIICANDTMAIVCSQFLQNHGYRIPEDCI
-88 PGVKFG
+88 VT
-94 IGPAIENGFYYDIDP
+94 GFD
-109 GEHTI
+109 G
-114 TDADFPKIEKK
+114 
-125 MLELAREKQP
+125 
-135 IVRADISKADA
+135 
-146 LTTFGDRGETYKCEL
+146 
-161 ISELEDGHITTYTQG
+161 ISEANYHVPHITTCTQDYD
-176 AFTDLCRGPHIANT
+176 T
-190 GAIKAVKVMSL
+190 M
-201 AGAYWR
+201 
-207 GDEKRNQLVRV
+207 
-218 YGITFPKQK
+218 
-227 MLDEYL
+227 
-233 ALLEEAKKRD
+233 
-243 HRKLGKEMELFAFSQ
+243 GKEVIAAAIRLHQ
-258 RVGAGLPLWLPK
+258 GLPVEPT
-270 GAALRDRLEQFLRK
+270 RIIDF
-284 IQKQY
+284 
-289 GYLQVITPHIG
+289 HI
-300 NKALYVTSGHYA
+300 LYSQSCGC
-312 KYGKDS
+312 
-318 FQPIHTPE
+318 E
-326 EGEEY
+326 
-331 LLKPMNCPHHCEI
+331 KP
-344 YKAAPRSYRDLPL
+344 APLNINN
-357 RLAEFGTV
+357 AM
-365 YRYEQS
+365 
-371 GELHGLTR
+371 
-379 VRGFTQDDAHLFVR
+379 
-393 PDQLLEEFERVID
+393 
-406 IVLYIF
+406 
-412 KTLKFDNY
+412 
-420 TAQISL
+420 
-426 RDPDNKEKYIGS
+426 
-438 DENWEKAESVQD
+438 QD

-649 SSGKNMSIVIISADL
+649 SSGKNMRIVIISADL